1 MQISPEPTLTAL
13 AQLAALKLQTQRSF
27 ISIIDHNSQ
36 YILAEATRSVSLN
49 EKEIHAE
56 GDALYL
62 GIQSLPLEWGVCPST
77 MKVFT
82 DPGTSLTLSTP
93 NLVASKSRY
102 IVRDF
107 LKENRL
113 KDRPYVAG
121 WPFMRFFAEV
131 PIKSPAG
138 YVVGG
143 FCVIDDQPR
152 TAFGDAEVR
161 ILSEIA
167 GSITNHLEFMRM
179 RQDYDRAERLMKG
192 LSYFVEGQSSIRA
205 SSRSGLP
212 DSPSPGMITM
222 NGDAFSPKDT
232 TPSSASASAPEL
244 ALPQKAL
251 PIPEKHTSNPHVPTS
266 IAQTL
271 SRASNLIRESMD
283 LCGVVFFDAYLSGL
297 TGRSELRRGRPA
309 SMSSL
314 LVSEDNLP
322 DEDLLTLTS
331 SIEGQT
337 LENGGLHTTIGSSN
351 RPNMKHCDRIGMSLK
366 ESSYEHQSAAIRHEM
381 PEAFLNRMLRRYPQ
395 GQIFSSGQP
404 GYTAPTT
411 SNIRCTAN
419 TQDDLHKQPEERAK
433 TSARDTESQQLFE
446 LFPGTHSIIFY
457 PLWDSHK
464 PRWFSGCLGWTTD
477 PKRALQ
483 SEELTYLA
491 AFSNSVMADINR
503 VEAVAN
509 DKAKSDFISNISHEL
524 RSPLH
529 GVLASAELLQESST
543 GPEQDGMI
551 SMVQSCGRTLLET
564 MNHLLDYAKVTNIAK
579 SRRAGASTT
588 PEKNGH
594 HEAMGNAST
603 FDLGELVEEVVEAVH
618 TGYKYQKRLSKT
630 FKEGAAIE
638 FGKPDTFG
646 PHGTVLPPTVN
657 GAVDDTVS
665 IIVDIRDRD
674 SWIVL
679 SEAGAWRRIVM
690 NLFGNALKYT
700 PAGYIKV
707 TVRAHELRTYG
718 NQAPSTMVH
727 LSITDTGKG
736 ISEEYL
742 KHRLYTPF
750 AQEDNLSVGAGLGLS
765 IVQQIVT
772 GLEGTVNIESKVGVG
787 TDVTVSIPIEPESQL
802 SSSTASRA
810 STLSRFAGLTMRMTG
825 YPEQVDDTDLV
836 EHFSEI
842 AENGKLVW
850 AGALCRTLLRRLG
863 LNIKHDNA
871 IGISRADVA
880 IVDEDYLDQIE
891 GQPQPGG
898 TGLKS
903 FGGLPVIMLCRSTS
917 SSSGHILPDTAG
929 ITYVHQPFGPIK
941 LARAIEQCF
950 QGSNRSGAN
959 SRRWSRAGG
968 PPRDVQMR
976 NGDETAAS
984 GHQTRRN
991 HYQDLKSLDEKDHL
1005 DAPTTGPRVLLVDD
1019 NDINLKIMVTY
1030 MRKLNCFYM
1039 TAKDGLQA
1047 FHNFRDST
1055 TPFDYVLMDVSMP
1068 VMDGLSATREI
1079 RAFEHDN
1086 RLKPTT
1092 VIALTGLAS
1101 AKTEEEA
1108 FASGVNMFLTKPVQL
1123 KRLKDVL
1130 HLDGEHVGQENG
1142 DGPTGKKRKVESLD

>member
-1 MQISPEPTLTAL
+1 MRPVEISPEPTLTAL
-13 AQLAALKLQTQRSF
+13 AQLAAHKLQTQRAF

-49 EKEIHAE
+49 EKEIHTE
-56 GDALYL
+56 GDGLYL

-82 DPGTSLTLSTP
+82 EPGTSLTLSTP
-93 NLVASKSRY
+93 NLDASKSRY

-121 WPFMRFFAEV
+121 WPFMRFYAEV

-179 RQDYDRAERLMKG
+179 RQDYARAERLMKG
-192 LSYFVEGQSSIRA
+192 LSYFVEGQSSIRV

-212 DSPSPGMITM
+212 DSPSPGVIIM

-232 TPSSASASAPEL
+232 TPSSASASEL
-244 ALPQKAL
+244 ALPPKAL
-251 PIPEKHTSNPHVPTS
+251 PIPEQRTSIPHVPTS

-314 LVSEDNLP
+314 LVNKDNLSN
-322 DEDLLTLTS
+322 EDLLIRTS
-331 SIEGQT
+331 PVEGQT
-337 LENGGLHTTIGSSN
+337 LENGGSHTTIGSSN
-351 RPNMKHCDRIGMSLK
+351 RPNLKHCDRIGISLK
-366 ESSYEHQSAAIRHEM
+366 ESSYDDPNAAIRHGM

-411 SNIRCTAN
+411 SSIRCTAN

-464 PRWFSGCLGWTTD
+464 SRWFSGCLGWTTD

-529 GVLASAELLQESST
+529 GILASAELLQESST
-543 GPEQDGMI
+543 GPEQDGVI

-579 SRRAGASTT
+579 SRRAGVHTT

-594 HEAMGNAST
+594 QEAIGNISS

-657 GAVDDTVS
+657 GADDDTVS
-665 IIVDIRDRD
+665 IIVDIRDKD

-707 TVRAHELRTYG
+707 TVRAEDIRTYG
-718 NQAPSTMVH
+718 NQAHSTMIH
-727 LSITDTGKG
+727 LSITDTGIG

-772 GLEGTVNIESKVGVG
+772 GLEGCVNIESKVGVG

-802 SSSTASRA
+802 SSGTTSRA
-810 STLSRFAGLTMRMTG
+810 SILSRFAGLTVHMTG
-825 YPEQVDDTDLV
+825 YPEQIDGKDLV
-836 EHFSEI
+836 EHFSKI

-850 AGALCRTLLRRLG
+850 VGVLCRTLHRRLK

-871 IGISRADVA
+871 IGNSRADVA

-891 GQPQPGG
+891 GQSQLGG
-898 TGLKS
+898 TVLKS
-903 FGGLPVIMLCRSTS
+903 FGGLPVLMLCRSTYS
-917 SSSGHILPDTAG
+917 LSRHLLPDTAG
-929 ITYVHQPFGPIK
+929 ITYVYQPFGPIK
-941 LARAIEQCF
+941 LARAIEQCL
-950 QGSNRSGAN
+950 QGSNMLGSS
-959 SRRWSRAGG
+959 SRRKSRIKQI
-968 PPRDVQMR
+968 PRDVQMR
-976 NGDETAAS
+976 YEDENAAYFDQNRQND
-984 GHQTRRN
+984 HHEFN
-991 HYQDLKSLDEKDHL
+991 PLDQEHSKT
-1005 DAPTTGPRVLLVDD
+1005 PPTGPRVLLVDD
-1019 NDINLKIMVTY
+1019 NDINLKIVVTY

-1047 FHNFRDST
+1047 FHKYRDSAE
-1055 TPFDYVLMDVSMP
+1055 PFDYVLMDVSMP

-1079 RAFEHDN
+1079 RTFEHDN
-1086 RLKPTT
+1086 RMKPTV

-1123 KRLKDVL
+1123 KMLKDVL
-1130 HLDGEHVGQENG
+1130 NLNGEHASQDNG
-1142 DGPTGKKRKVESLD
+1142 DTHLAKKRKVDSVN